1 MPELIRNYCFV
12 LVEILCCKIFLI
24 GDVALREKKLY
35 ENARLEI
42 QAENQW
48 LMYQKMTEDIEKQ
61 RAIMHVMRQRRSWWN
76 IM

>member
-48 LMYQKMTEDIEKQ
+48 LMYQKMIPQKRNNGRDYCYQ
-61 RAIMHVMRQRRSWWN
+61 
-76 IM
+76 